1 MPRFPRNRWRALAS
15 TMTAALVASV
25 LVSGAPAAA
34 AQTIGFPT
42 FSGPAVPQPPVG
54 YSTGNMMQTIY
65 NAESGGTDFWIDRLL
80 GRPGSDP
87 SDADGGILMTRG
99 RALFMKVHNPA
110 TLGFGGNVAYIES
123 ISNASAFTVTVSP
136 GTFTEQA
143 SQRWQGPSYFRSVH
157 TSGSI
162 RIDQTKFITQNNV
175 AVANLSITNSGTA
188 STTLTVR
195 ATSPYATSGL
205 REVRS

>member
-80 GRPGSDP
+80 ARAGGSDP
-87 SDADGGILMTRG
+87 SDADG
-99 RALFMKVHNPA
+99 
-110 TLGFGGNVAYIES
+110 
-123 ISNASAFTVTVSP
+123 
-136 GTFTEQA
+136 
-143 SQRWQGPSYFRSVH
+143 RS
-157 TSGSI
+157 
-162 RIDQTKFITQNNV
+162 
-175 AVANLSITNSGTA
+175 
-188 STTLTVR
+188 
-195 ATSPYATSGL
+195 
-205 REVRS
+205 